1 MEHAI
6 NRLLVERVRDLETK
20 DEFRGAQI
28 DDLKT
33 MLHRMEG
40 KMDSNKNYL
49 IGILLS
55 IIGSGVGLLVSKV
68 VIK

>member
-1 MEHAI
+1 M
-6 NRLLVERVRDLETK
+6 LLPDGR
-20 DEFRGAQI
+20 
-28 DDLKT
+28 
-33 MLHRMEG
+33 